1 MSTSMIMKIGA
12 AACAIAL
19 SGTML
24 AGCANGVNSASSE
37 QQAART
43 YMSQVNEAMEELGE
57 GLDSFV
63 AAVSRNDLVNM
74 RTQADNAYKALDKL
88 DKLEAP
94 DAYKDVQKHYVAGT
108 GKLREALDGY
118 ITLYTDMNGAS
129 FDQSTYDS
137 RVAGIQKL
145 YNEGVEELEAGDKAA
160 SSQGSA

>member
-94 DAYKDVQKHYVAGT
+94 DAYKDVQKHYVDGT

-137 RVAGIQKL
+137 RVADIQKL

>member
-1 MSTSMIMKIGA
+1 M
-12 AACAIAL
+12 
-19 SGTML
+19 
-24 AGCANGVNSASSE
+24 
-37 QQAART
+37 
-43 YMSQVNEAMEELGE
+43 
-57 GLDSFV
+57 
-63 AAVSRNDLVNM
+63 AV
-74 RTQADNAYKALDKL
+74 L

-94 DAYKDVQKHYVAGT
+94 DAYKDVQKHYVDGT

-137 RVAGIQKL
+137 RVADIQKL